1 MVISLWEQKS
11 KIKMSL
17 KYSNKSIIYVMK
29 KFINIVDLEKEVSCR
44 CVKIISEFR
53 GHITQLTMR
62 ACYKLV

>member
-1 MVISLWEQKS
+1 MTLR
-11 KIKMSL
+11 
-17 KYSNKSIIYVMK
+17 YSNKSLFYVMK

-44 CVKIISEFR
+44 VKILSEFH

>member
-1 MVISLWEQKS
+1 MTLR
-11 KIKMSL
+11 
-17 KYSNKSIIYVMK
+17 YSNKSLIYVMK

-44 CVKIISEFR
+44 CVKIISEFH